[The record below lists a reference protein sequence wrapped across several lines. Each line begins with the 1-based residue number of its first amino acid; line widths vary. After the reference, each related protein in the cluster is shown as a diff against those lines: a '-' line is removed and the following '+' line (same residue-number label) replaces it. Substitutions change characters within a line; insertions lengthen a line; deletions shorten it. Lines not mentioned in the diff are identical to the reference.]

1 MTIKDEFLLWVA
13 YITET
18 VKALINDIGGP
29 KPPFGHA

>member
-13 YITET
+13 YIKET
-18 VKALINDIGGP
+18 VKAIIEDIK